1 MICILTIAVGFIAVH
16 FFKMLRL
23 YLVLMEHRISFGRF
37 ILLYLRTTFINL
49 IIPFKLGELYRIEE
63 IARVTKIWQVGFLS
77 VLVDRFFDTL
87 ALLCVLL
94 PLDLILRG
102 GISVIT
108 IVFLVALF
116 VIALVYLRR
125 TGGVALTRA
134 SFRPRRDVMWRLL
147 SIGVPIALQD
157 GFIQIAFIVITVIA
171 NRRGLTDA
179 AAVGIVEKVISFV
192 FLVPSSML
200 SAVSAI
206 GAQNMARASRSA
218 PAKRS
223 ATPHALLS
231 ALALP
236 SACLRSLSRSQLW
249 GCSRRTRT

>member
-94 PLDLILRG
+94 PLDLIPRG
-102 GISVIT
+102 HFRDHDRISGSSFCDRACVSGNSGELYVLKPVSDHAENIR
-108 IVFLVALF
+108 AG
-116 VIALVYLRR
+116 
-125 TGGVALTRA
+125 TGGTAWT
-134 SFRPRRDVMWRLL
+134 
-147 SIGVPIALQD
+147 GYC
-157 GFIQIAFIVITVIA
+157 
-171 NRRGLTDA
+171 
-179 AAVGIVEKVISFV
+179 KV
-192 FLVPSSML
+192 LV
-200 SAVSAI
+200 
-206 GAQNMARASRSA
+206 
-218 PAKRS
+218 
-223 ATPHALLS
+223 
-231 ALALP
+231 
-236 SACLRSLSRSQLW
+236 
-249 GCSRRTRT
+249 

>member
-23 YLVLMEHRISFGRF
+23 YLVLMEHKISFGRF

-108 IVFLVALF
+108 LVFLVVL
-116 VIALVYLRR
+116 VLITLVYLAIPASYTYLNRYLIMR
-125 TGGVALTRA
+125 KTSGRALMALRGLDIVKSWYDFTHELITGRSALIVAA
-134 SFRPRRDVMWRLL
+134 SFLGWGAEIITLRAL
-147 SIGVPIALQD
+147 SIWMHISFGLGDFASYIEAVLLKGKSSLLEAYTRMGAIALL
-157 GFIQIAFIVITVIA
+157 I
-171 NRRGLTDA
+171 LTIL
-179 AAVGIVEKVISFV
+179 GY
-192 FLVPSSML
+192 
-200 SAVSAI
+200 VSYLLYHRKE
-206 GAQNMARASRSA
+206 RA
-218 PAKRS
+218 
-223 ATPHALLS
+223 
-231 ALALP
+231 
-236 SACLRSLSRSQLW
+236 
-249 GCSRRTRT
+249 

>member
-1 MICILTIAVGFIAVH
+1 MICILTIAVGFIAAH

-116 VIALVYLRR
+116 VIALVYLAIPASYTYLNRYLIMR
-125 TGGVALTRA
+125 KTSGRALVALRGLDIVKSWYDFTHELITGRSALIVAA
-134 SFRPRRDVMWRLL
+134 SFLGWGAEIITLRAL
-147 SIGVPIALQD
+147 SIWMHISFGLGDFASYIEAVLLKGESSLLETYTRMGAIALL
-157 GFIQIAFIVITVIA
+157 I
-171 NRRGLTDA
+171 LTIL
-179 AAVGIVEKVISFV
+179 GY
-192 FLVPSSML
+192 
-200 SAVSAI
+200 VSYLLYHRKE
-206 GAQNMARASRSA
+206 RA
-218 PAKRS
+218 
-223 ATPHALLS
+223 
-231 ALALP
+231 
-236 SACLRSLSRSQLW
+236 
-249 GCSRRTRT
+249 

>member
-102 GISVIT
+102 CISVIT

-116 VIALVYLRR
+116 VIALVYL
-125 TGGVALTRA
+125 AIPA
-134 SFRPRRDVMWRLL
+134 SYTYLNRYLIMRKTLL
-147 SIGVPIALQD
+147 SIL
-157 GFIQIAFIVITVIA
+157 
-171 NRRGLTDA
+171 NR
-179 AAVGIVEKVISFV
+179 
-192 FLVPSSML
+192 
-200 SAVSAI
+200 
-206 GAQNMARASRSA
+206 
-218 PAKRS
+218 
-223 ATPHALLS
+223 
-231 ALALP
+231 
-236 SACLRSLSRSQLW
+236 
-249 GCSRRTRT
+249 

>member
-116 VIALVYLRR
+116 VIALVYLAIASAFSPAEYLTSGSLVKRPIKITLFILLTSLNILSER
-125 TGGVALTRA
+125 ALN
-134 SFRPRRDVMWRLL
+134 
-147 SIGVPIALQD
+147 G
-157 GFIQIAFIVITVIA
+157 AF
-171 NRRGLTDA
+171 
-179 AAVGIVEKVISFV
+179 
-192 FLVPSSML
+192 
-200 SAVSAI
+200 
-206 GAQNMARASRSA
+206 
-218 PAKRS
+218 
-223 ATPHALLS
+223 
-231 ALALP
+231 
-236 SACLRSLSRSQLW
+236 
-249 GCSRRTRT
+249 

>member
-116 VIALVYLRR
+116 VIALVYLAIPASYTYLNRYLI
-125 TGGVALTRA
+125 TGRSALIVAA
-134 SFRPRRDVMWRLL
+134 SFLGWGTEIITLRVL
-147 SIGVPIALQD
+147 SIWMHISFGLGDFASYIEAVLLKGESSLLETYTRMGAIALL
-157 GFIQIAFIVITVIA
+157 I
-171 NRRGLTDA
+171 LTIL
-179 AAVGIVEKVISFV
+179 GY
-192 FLVPSSML
+192 
-200 SAVSAI
+200 VSY
-206 GAQNMARASRSA
+206 
-218 PAKRS
+218 
-223 ATPHALLS
+223 LLYHRKEQ
-231 ALALP
+231 A
-236 SACLRSLSRSQLW
+236 
-249 GCSRRTRT
+249 